1 MGKIQI
7 LMVLGNT
14 GRGGAQTFA
23 MNVLRMIDREK
34 YQVDF
39 AVNEIREN
47 GYTEEIYELGS
58 KIHVIPFFK
67 GYNWRS
73 YIEAWRKLLTE
84 NHYDIIHGHVSSSA
98 SIYLKEA
105 KRHGCRTIVHS
116 HSAGYR
122 GNEIEQQIK
131 KVFTLG
137 AKKQADYWFAC
148 SKPAAERVFGKDY
161 SQYERYYDIPNAII
175 AENYLFDIDKRNKI
189 RTMLGVKEEVKIYGH
204 VGSFTAPKNHDFLLE
219 VFSAI
224 LVADPQAILVL
235 CGEGER
241 KAEIQE
247 KARTLGIAD
256 KIILTGN
263 VGNVHEYMMAMDVMI
278 FPSFF
283 EGFPI
288 TVLEAQATGL
298 PIVLSDNITN
308 EVFLTDCVYPLPLQV
323 GAVEWASKCIEVR
336 NTNRQE
342 QNTIIASSKY
352 NMRNCVEK
360 IESIYQKM
368 MSE

>member
-23 MNVLRMIDREK
+23 MNVLRMIDKEK

-105 KRHGCRTIVHS
+105 KRHGCSTIVHS

-122 GNEIEQQIK
+122 GNNVEQAIK
-131 KVFTLG
+131 MVFTLG
-137 AKKQADYWFAC
+137 AKKYADYWFAC
-148 SKPAAERVFGKDY
+148 SKPAAIRLFGKDY
-161 SQYERYYDIPNAII
+161 KSNPNYYDIPNAIVTD
-175 AENYLFDIDKRNKI
+175 NYIFNPNVRQRIRRDLGIDDKTR
-189 RTMLGVKEEVKIYGH
+189 LYGH

-219 VFSAI
+219 VFAAI
-224 LVADPQAILVL
+224 LKENQNAYLVL
-235 CGEGER
+235 AGQGER
-241 KAEIQE
+241 KQDIELKIAS
-247 KARTLGIAD
+247 LGIQD
-256 KIILTGN
+256 KVKMVGN
-263 VGNVHEYMMAMDVMI
+263 VGNANEYMMAMDLMV

-298 PIVLSDNITN
+298 PIILSDSITD
-308 EVFLTDCVYPLPLQV
+308 EVNLTECVYPMSLNLS
-323 GAVEWASKCIEVR
+323 AEDWAQKCECISATDR
-336 NTNRQE
+336 AKANQ
-342 QNTIIASSKY
+342 IIADSKY
-352 NMRNCVEK
+352 NMKNCVGT
-360 IESIYQKM
+360 I
-368 MSE
+368 MSVYNQMLE